1 MADSIR
7 RFLDRHCSSAPASVR
22 FLPFPC
28 TGNLERGT
36 WNLELMAIRP
46 AARVRSMFDAVAARY
61 DFLNHLLSAGL
72 DRSWR
77 EVLSDR
83 VRSMKNGREAVGG
96 GSVPRPSRPGR
107 GAEAPP
113 TAGSLPRPLFQIL
126 DLCCG
131 TGDQAFSLQGA
142 VRGAR
147 VTGADFSLPMVDLA
161 RRKAGRRGGRGP
173 AFLGG
178 DAMRLPFRDGTFD
191 AATVS
196 FGLRNLAD
204 YDAGLCEMARV
215 VRPGGGVYVLEFQMP
230 TAPVIRDAYGFYFR
244 RVLPAVGPTD
254 GDDMMTRIRGGLDGA
269 SRSRRPSATGMRS
282 REDLVHAHRLRGV
295 RPSVERV
302 IGIPDHVSSGLVP
315 GERLAQLLRG
325 PRRCRMVRHG
335 T

>member
-1 MADSIR
+1 
-7 RFLDRHCSSAPASVR
+7 
-22 FLPFPC
+22 
-28 TGNLERGT
+28 
-36 WNLELMAIRP
+36 MAIRP

-230 TAPVIRDAYGFYFR
+230 TTPVVRDVYGVYFR
-244 RVLPAVGPTD
+244 RVLPAVGAF
-254 GDDMMTRIRGGLDGA
+254 I
-269 SRSRRPSATGMRS
+269 SRSPDRAYSYLP
-282 REDLVHAHRLRGV
+282 D
-295 RPSVERV
+295 SVMKFP
-302 IGIPDHVSSGLVP
+302 GPDELARKMEGAGLKSVSY
-315 GERLAQLLRG
+315 ELLTF
-325 PRRCRMVRHG
+325 G
-335 T
+335 TVALHCGTKA

>member
-1 MADSIR
+1 
-7 RFLDRHCSSAPASVR
+7 
-22 FLPFPC
+22 
-28 TGNLERGT
+28 
-36 WNLELMAIRP
+36 MAIRP

-77 EVLSDR
+77 EVLSRR
-83 VRSMKNGREAVGG
+83 VAEVLN
-96 GSVPRPSRPGR
+96 PS
-107 GAEAPP
+107 P
-113 TAGSLPRPLFQIL
+113 TLL

-142 VRGAR
+142 VRGAC

-244 RVLPAVGPTD
+244 RVLPAVGAF
-254 GDDMMTRIRGGLDGA
+254 I
-269 SRSRRPSATGMRS
+269 SRSPDRAYSYLPDSVMKFPGPEALARKMEEAGLKSVS
-282 REDLVHAHRLRGV
+282 YDLLTF
-295 RPSVERV
+295 
-302 IGIPDHVSSGLVP
+302 
-315 GERLAQLLRG
+315 
-325 PRRCRMVRHG
+325 G
-335 T
+335 TVALHCGTKA